1 MEGIDRTKV
10 SRVEEV
16 LNALKRHTPL
26 EPDPYVTFE
35 YIIAGCF
42 PSVWK
47 NIQQKLSDEH
57 MAGYIE
63 GVEAAKNLTKE
74 E

>member
-1 MEGIDRTKV
+1 MKEIDKTRV
-10 SRVEEV
+10 SRVEQV
-16 LNALKRHTPL
+16 LDALKRHSPVET
-26 EPDPYVTFE
+26 DPWVTFE

-47 NIQQKLSDEH
+47 NIQKNLNDEH
-57 MAGYIE
+57 MAGYLE
-63 GVEAAKNLTKE
+63 GLEAAKNLTKE